1 MVDPVSVMAGLALL
15 KKTVE
20 VCSGA
25 VDTCE
30 NISELGSH
38 LNNLFKHHEQAK
50 QKKEVKKKPVSQL
63 TAWLSKQTNTSEE
76 DSESLGVIAAEEIER
91 IKVNKAIHKLSV
103 QIDAR
108 FGQGVWQAILDE
120 RERRIK
126 ERLASEELA
135 KSNALRREKANREWW
150 NNFLKQA
157 LKILFLL
164 GFIGLVGL
172 FLMYASTAP
181 KIR

>member
-1 MVDPVSVMAGLALL
+1 MVEPVTVMAGLAML

-76 DSESLGVIAAEEIER
+76 DSESLGVIAAEKIER

-126 ERLASEELA
+126 ERLAAEELA
-135 KSNALRREKANREWW
+135 KSNALRKAKEQRDHW
-150 NNFLKQA
+150 NKIIKEVLKLLIVLTAFGIVA
-157 LKILFLL
+157 LFVLW
-164 GFIGLVGL
+164 
-172 FLMYASTAP
+172 ASTAP